1 MSSPVNAAHDPAREA
16 RIVRVLAGLQFM
28 HVLDFVLMMPLGPQ
42 LMRLFALTPRDF
54 GLLVSVYM
62 FAAAAAGIAA
72 SAVADRFDRRR
83 VLLALASGF
92 MLAAVAT
99 AAAQT
104 YAMLLAAHA
113 FAGAFGGV
121 LAAQVHAFLG
131 DVVPEG
137 RRGRATGIVLSSF
150 ALASVS
156 GVPLGILIADLG
168 GSWRWPFAVLALG
181 ALPLIAVAAR
191 VLPPVTGHVAARRA
205 DRLLASYTRVL
216 SVPNHWR
223 AFVLNALATFAGFT
237 VIPYLAPFMVRN
249 VGLRESQIALLY
261 FFGGLATFFTSRWIG
276 RQCDL
281 HGKQRM
287 FRIVALASC
296 VPLALTTNLPP
307 VPLAVAIAAS
317 VLFMTLVSGRFVP
330 AMALIN
336 SAAEPQLR
344 GGFLALTGAV
354 QQATA
359 GSAALV
365 AGLIL
370 GTGPGGE
377 ITHYGRVGALAVCA
391 TLLAVVWAP
400 RVRARG

>member
-1 MSSPVNAAHDPAREA
+1 MSATGPAREA
-16 RIVRVLAGLQFM
+16 RIVWVLAALQFM

-42 LMRLFALTPRDF
+42 LMRLFALTPREF

-83 VLLALASGF
+83 VLLALAAGF
-92 MLAAVAT
+92 MLAAAAT

-104 YAMLLAAHA
+104 FRMLLIAHGL
-113 FAGAFGGV
+113 AGVFGGV
-121 LAAQVHAFLG
+121 LAAQVHAFVG

-137 RRGRATGIVLSSF
+137 RRGRATGIVLSAF
-150 ALASVS
+150 ALASVT
-156 GVPLGILIADLG
+156 GVPLGIVLADVG
-168 GSWRWPFAVLALG
+168 GSWRWPFAAIALG
-181 ALPLIAVAAR
+181 AIPLIAVAAR
-191 VLPPVTGHVAARRA
+191 VLPPVAGHVAARRA

-223 AFVLNALATFAGFT
+223 AFGLNALATFAGFS
-237 VIPYLAPFMVRN
+237 VIPYLAPYMVRN
-249 VGLRESQIALLY
+249 VGLRESEIALLY

-296 VPLALTTNLPP
+296 VPLAVTTSLPP
-307 VPLAVAIAAS
+307 VPLAVAVCAS

-336 SAAEPQLR
+336 SAAEPALR

-359 GSAALV
+359 GAAAV
-365 AGLIL
+365 IAGAIL
-370 GTGPGGE
+370 GTGPAGE
-377 ITHYGRVGALAVCA
+377 ITRYHWVGAMAVCA
-391 TLLAVVWAP
+391 TLIAVAWAP
-400 RVRARG
+400 RVVSRG